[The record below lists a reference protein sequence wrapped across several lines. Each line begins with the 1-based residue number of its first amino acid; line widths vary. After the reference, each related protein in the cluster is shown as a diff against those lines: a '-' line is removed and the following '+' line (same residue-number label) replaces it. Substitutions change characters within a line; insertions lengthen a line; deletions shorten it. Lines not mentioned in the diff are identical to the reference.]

1 MIESKKVTEHF
12 VKLYEGRAVYVWGM
26 NCEEITPHSIE
37 IAIAQHSSSTYP
49 RSYYIDKLEEG
60 HGRIGADCSGSFF
73 PVSHYDT
80 TAQGYYN
87 RCVTKGS
94 IKGIPD
100 KPCMVFVQGKKKI
113 DHIGWYDGKGRVI
126 EMRSSKMNC
135 RYDKLD
141 SRWDYWGLPD
151 FVDYSDW
158 KEDTCM
164 IEMDILRKGSKG
176 EQVKTAQRL
185 LKAMGYSVG
194 LSGADG
200 DFGAKTEMAVK
211 KFQKDAKLDD
221 DGIIGQRTWEAL
233 LK

>member
-12 VKLYEGRAVYVWGM
+12 AHLFETGAKYVWGM
-26 NCEEITPHSIE
+26 NCEEITPESIAY
-37 IAIAQHSSSTYP
+37 AIKHHSSKTYP
-49 RSYYIDKLEEG
+49 RSYYIAKLEEG
-60 HGRIGADCSGSFF
+60 YGHLGADCSGSFY
-73 PVSHYDT
+73 PVSGFDT
-80 TAQGYYN
+80 TAQGYYS
-87 RCVTKGS
+87 RCKIKGN

-100 KPCMVFVQGKKKI
+100 RPCMVFVQGKKKI

-126 EMRSSKMNC
+126 EMRSSKMNV

-158 KEDTCM
+158 EEKEDTIM
-164 IEMDILRKGSKG
+164 IELMVLSKGSKG

-185 LKAMGYSVG
+185 LKAMGYKTG
-194 LSGADG
+194 TIDG
-200 DFGAKTEMAVK
+200 DFGAKTDKAVR
-211 KFQKDAKLDD
+211 KFQRDAKLDD
-221 DGIIGQRTWEAL
+221 DGIIGKKTWEAL